1 MIFMVDCN
9 TLQEQSSCF
18 YYLVV
23 IAVAP
28 C

>member
-1 MIFMVDCN
+1 MVDCN